1 MIQVRDLGKKYN
13 DHWAVKDLSFH
24 VKQGE
29 IFGLLGPNGAGKTT
43 TVRMLTGQLQPTSGS
58 VSVARLDPFREQ
70 RRLASLINMVFEE
83 QNLYPRLSGYE
94 NLHFFQRLYN
104 APAARID
111 AVLEM
116 VGLSEVAQRPVR
128 TYSNGMRQRLIVAR
142 ALLNQP
148 QVLFLDEPTKGLDP
162 VAARHIRHILRK
174 LSQQGATILLTT
186 QYVEEADDLCQR
198 VAFLR
203 QGELVALDA
212 PATLKRQYS
221 TTQPQVEIVLAG
233 KEGGPNQSVTFDLQQ
248 ADDVRRLREL
258 LGSEKL
264 LTIHSREALLEDVYV
279 QLIGEG
285 LTL

>member
-1 MIQVRDLGKKYN
+1 MIQARDLGKKYN
-13 DHWAVKDLSFH
+13 ARWAVKNLNFH
-24 VKQGE
+24 VRQGE
-29 IFGLLGPNGAGKTT
+29 IFGFLGPNGAGKTT
-43 TVRMLTGQLQPTSGS
+43 MIRMLTGQLKPTSGS
-58 VSVARLDPFREQ
+58 VSVAGLDPFREQ

-83 QNLYPRLSGYE
+83 QNLYPRLSGRE

-104 APAARID
+104 VPAAQID
-111 AVLEM
+111 QVLEM
-116 VGLSEVAQRPVR
+116 VGLSEVAKRPVH

-148 QVLFLDEPTKGLDP
+148 QILFLDEPTRGLDP
-162 VAARHIRHILRK
+162 VAARHIRQILRK
-174 LSQQGATILLTT
+174 LSQRGKTILLTT
-186 QYVEEADDLCQR
+186 QYVEEADDLCQC

-212 PATLKRQYS
+212 PATLKRRY
-221 TTQPQVEIVLAG
+221 TKTQPQVEVVLAG
-233 KEGGPNQSVTFDLQQ
+233 NEDEPNPRVTLDLKQT
-248 ADDVRRLREL
+248 DDIRRLQEL

-264 LTIHSREALLEDVYV
+264 LTIHSREAMLEDVYI